1 MGRGDNR
8 RTLKMHRRAGQ
19 RRKKERL
26 RKLQSAIA
34 ERADSAA
41 PPPKAPAAANPK
53 SNKVAIKRS
62 GQRKTAAGQDK

>member
-19 RRKKERL
+19 KRKKERQ

-34 ERADSAA
+34 ARTDSAVPSSTA
-41 PPPKAPAAANPK
+41 PDAANPK

-62 GQRKTAAGQDK
+62 GQRKTAAGQAK